1 MASQQASWDAARR
14 VLRDERVRR
23 RLSQDEAA
31 ALVGRSRKWISELE
45 GGKADPG
52 VAGGFALAKALG
64 VSVCFE
70 PSEDL
75 G

>member
-1 MASQQASWDAARR
+1 MAIREASWDSARK
-14 VLRDERVRR
+14 VLRDERIRR

-52 VAGGFALAKALG
+52 VAGVLALAKKLG
-64 VSVCFE
+64 ITVRFE
-70 PSEDL
+70 PAEDL
-75 G
+75 A